1 MADYTVRV
9 VANTEEAEKKV
20 DKLDKKVVQV
30 TEDRK
35 LNISFPSFNDIIENF
50 KTLGRVI
57 KTTWEIAGKT
67 PLLGGRINDFQ
78 EVIEGVVVAVDKLKS
93 GIIGLTKLTP
103 QNILQ
108 GTFSGLTRGIDEASK
123 RVANLGFTI
132 FGITQS
138 IGILKGAFGQFFN
151 DTIGREIRLQESLLR
166 TKTTLAS
173 TADVA
178 VNGQRISDP
187 YEAILKLEGPV
198 NQTIENIRRRS
209 LDIAGTTS
217 DAIIQVF
224 GVVASQ
230 IGDIGGSFKDAEDL
244 AITFS
249 AALGTLGLSDP
260 MYATQEIRSI
270 LTGTIDQNSV
280 LARSLGLTNDEVTK
294 AKTSAEGLVGF
305 LTKRLRAFTAGQE
318 LAARGF
324 AGITSNIDE
333 FAEEVKR
340 SLGKGM
346 LDPLLE
352 GLTVLYQRLQLVFKS
367 SVGIAD
373 ALGRSFG
380 AIGKGVVGA
389 AAAAP
394 LLQGVTQRKQV
405 NTFDKGEE
413 YAVDL
418 FLKVQQYIDNLRP
431 AIANLVNQIV
441 KAVAQLASGL
451 KVLVEGFVQ
460 FKAESLKVYISAFI
474 NLANILNSTVVP
486 AFTALMQLY
495 GDILKMP
502 LAQWIN
508 AAAIDFG
515 LLERIGVM
523 PVVRVLF
530 SFSKAIGG
538 AISLLKQASGVIQTV
553 IRSIAGAIDYVII
566 GISKLVAFVSSSL
579 VSIGQGL
586 IWISTTGV
594 QAVIAALRLLTVKIG
609 ETIVSFAV
617 MAQAAGP
624 QFAQIAVALAN
635 IGQAFIRL
643 DVSLERTGVKFQEL
657 SVEAQ
662 AALNSIKVTAAG
674 VQSNINTLGSNI
686 KSGLENV
693 GKGAAGMVGGFI
705 KNIGIFFIQ
714 MAAVQLLVLGIYEL
728 FTKFNKQQQNIS
740 DKTRAELAVKRLS
753 TVYAEL
759 GENASAAAKA
769 MRDLERSILSNRIS
783 DVTKSYGEL
792 TEKIRDIQEMGA
804 DKNAFTQTMKKVAAI
819 MNFSN
824 FDVKPQNGE
833 TFADAL
839 LRARRAQAAELRK
852 ELENLTKA
860 QERTDASN
868 KATEDV
874 QLLAKERFALEA
886 ELKELRK
893 NINKELS
900 DLEWS
905 EKQKVLGLE
914 QQMKEA
920 LFAKERTEMERRH
933 QQENQN
939 LGSIGQ
945 GFASILDEYQKGV
958 FDAQVESEKRQFDM
972 ATRRAEL
979 EKQVDDYRYR
989 LEEQTLK
996 LRAKMGE
1003 MNKKVVDYESA
1014 ERIRASREVLAYALK
1029 AAAVQGEDFVVTPD
1043 EKTAF
1048 LNAAAQQGVSADRV
1062 LTLLKL
1068 GAGRAMGLS
1077 SASNPMQVM
1086 SAMKENYPDLL
1097 NPKLP
1102 EAEFINKANTLAKS
1116 FIGQSQGGTFAH
1128 QTSIQELGTGRW
1140 RKTTP
1145 TPPPKMEDLS
1155 SFLNV
1160 DRETSRMRS
1169 ALETTFRK
1177 NQEFM
1182 RVMNQ
1187 LDFARPMEEF
1197 KQRINDPNLW
1207 RVQNIGE
1214 LDEQIRQLAA
1224 NTELT
1229 NKSLAQGQLPTQLEQ
1244 LRSNLN
1250 MMLDVM
1256 LDTYASKELQQ
1267 IRNDKTLKDS
1277 AKQQYEKAIQSLVTS
1292 ARQFDATTMMQA
1304 AAGWPAQVRE
1314 APQVARLL
1322 EVLKSYKKFTDQL
1335 PAVAQQ
1341 MNALTIEQVKN
1352 NISEARRAA
1361 ADLRPAITESFT
1373 EFTEL
1378 LQSLIPGGYSLDK
1391 ANLRS
1396 GLNAQQ
1402 FVTGQLL
1409 SLPPDVLSDPTKV
1422 QGVFTEGEKLRAQY
1436 EATNAALHPMRE
1448 ALEAFKTRLDLAAS
1462 STEIFLSAHRSF
1474 AEELLGGAQDLGS
1487 AVQNFGETISR
1498 GFVSKFLDYA
1508 LQPMQ
1513 DQMFS
1518 MFKGVFG
1525 VQDAEEAARAAII
1538 TSQENLARALGAN
1551 TIAIDA
1557 NTRSNGATSQL
1568 GGQGGAN
1575 PTSTTKIPV
1584 IPYSSN
1590 AETYQQAM
1598 GEAAAALNA
1607 QATSAKQTVPKAFTF
1622 GTALQGATQAIA
1634 GIAMG
1639 IAGAQQMSKGGGTYG
1654 TLMGLAGI
1662 FGALGSITGM
1672 FGTGGIF
1679 AGSGAS
1685 GGANLAQGI
1694 DVPLAQ
1700 MPIGMR
1706 AAGGPVSARRP
1717 YIVGEIGPELFV
1729 PEGNGTIISNDKIA
1743 FTGRSGAG
1751 SSPEGGS
1758 ISNAFSTLYGAA
1770 IPFTKSTERAMAERS
1785 ERETVSAIN
1794 NPKPLDVRFES
1805 QVINN
1810 VTYVTAEQHQRG
1822 MAQAAE
1828 RGRALTLEALQNSVT
1843 SRRKVGIN

>member
-1 MADYTVRV
+1 VADYTVRV

>member
-35 LNISFPSFNDIIENF
+35 LNISFPSLNDIIENF
-50 KTLGRVI
+50 KTLGRAI

-67 PLLGGRINDFQ
+67 PLLGGRINDLQ
-78 EVIEGVVVAVDKLKS
+78 EVLEGAVSAVDKLKT

-108 GTFSGLTRGIDEASK
+108 GAFSGLTRGVDEASR

-132 FGITQS
+132 FGVTQS
-138 IGILKGAFGQFFN
+138 INILKGAFGQFFN

-178 VNGQRISDP
+178 VNGRKISDP

-198 NQTIENIRRRS
+198 NETIENIRRRS

-230 IGDIGGSFKDAEDL
+230 IGNIGGGFKEAEDL

-280 LARSLGLTNDEVTK
+280 LARSLGLTNEEVSK
-294 AKTSAEGLVGF
+294 AKNSAEGLVEF
-305 LTKRLRAFTAGQE
+305 LKRRLSAFTSGQQ
-318 LAARGF
+318 LAAKGF
-324 AGITSNIDE
+324 AGITSNIEE
-333 FAEEVKR
+333 FTQEVKR

-346 LDPLLE
+346 LAPLLE
-352 GLTVLYQRLQLVFKS
+352 GLTVLYERLQLVFKS
-367 SVGIAD
+367 SLGIAD

-394 LLQGVTQRKQV
+394 LLQGFSQRKQTS
-405 NTFDKGEE
+405 TFNEGEK

-418 FLKVQQYIDNLRP
+418 FVKVQQYIDNLRP

-441 KAVAQLASGL
+441 AATAQLASGL

-486 AFTALMQLY
+486 AFTALMKLY

-523 PVVRVLF
+523 PTVRVLF

-538 AISLLKQASGVIQTV
+538 AMSLLKQASGVIQTV
-553 IRSIAGAIDYVII
+553 IRSIAGAIDYII
-566 GISKLVAFVSSSL
+566 VGISKLVAFISSSL

-586 IWISTTGV
+586 IWASTTGV

-662 AALNSIKVTAAG
+662 AALNSIRVTAAG

-705 KNIGIFFIQ
+705 KSIGIFFIQ

-728 FTKFNKQQQNIS
+728 FTKFNKQQQNIA

-804 DKNAFTQTMKKVAAI
+804 DKNAFTQTMKQVAAI

-874 QLLAKERFALEA
+874 QLLAKERLALEA

-1014 ERIRASREVLAYALK
+1014 ERIRVSREVLAYALK

-1048 LNAAAQQGVSADRV
+1048 LNAAAQQGVSAERA
-1062 LTLLKL
+1062 LALLKT
-1068 GAGRAMGLS
+1068 GAGRDLGLS
-1077 SASNPMQVM
+1077 SASAPDQII
-1086 SAMKENYPDLL
+1086 SALKENFGPAFALSPAKFEKAL
-1097 NPKLP
+1097 NQR
-1102 EAEFINKANTLAKS
+1102 AKD
-1116 FIGQSQGGTFAH
+1116 FIGQSKGGTFAL
-1128 QTSIQELGTGRW
+1128 QTAREELGTGRW
-1140 RKTTP
+1140 LKTSP

-1448 ALEAFKTRLDLAAS
+1448 ALETFKTRLDLAAS

-1508 LQPMQ
+1508 LRPMQ

-1518 MFKGVFG
+1518 LFKGVFG

-1557 NTRSNGATSQL
+1557 NTRSKGATPEL
-1568 GGQGGAN
+1568 GGQGGTGPA
-1575 PTSTTKIPV
+1575 STTKIPV
-1584 IPYSSN
+1584 ISYSRN

-1598 GEAAAALNA
+1598 GAATAALNA
-1607 QATSAKQTVPKAFTF
+1607 QATGAKQTVPKAFTF

-1679 AGSGAS
+1679 AGSGAG

-1694 DVPLAQ
+1694 DVPLGQ

-1729 PEGNGTIISNDKIA
+1729 PEGNGTIIPNDKIA

-1751 SSPEGGS
+1751 SNTEGGS
-1758 ISNAFSTLYGAA
+1758 VANAFSTLYGAS
-1770 IPFTKSTERAMAERS
+1770 IPFTKSTERVLAERS

-1794 NPKPLDVRFES
+1794 NPKPIDVRYES
-1805 QVINN
+1805 QIINQ
-1810 VTYVTAEQHQRG
+1810 TEYVTAEQHQRG

-1843 SRRKVGIN
+1843 SRRKIGIN